1 MIHKPAE
8 TSQPIHSLIRD
19 RWSPRSFSEKP
30 IPQED
35 LIALL
40 EAARWAASGR
50 NIQPW
55 RFIVATSDDADA
67 HAKLMSGILGGNQA
81 WAYKAPVLMVVLAE
95 TVSEEGQPNG
105 SAEYD
110 TGLAVSQL
118 TLEAMN
124 RGIYLHQM
132 GGIDR
137 DKLSDIYNV
146 PDNFSVRCCLAI
158 GYQGDDLDHLPDW
171 AKEREIGNRERK
183 GLDEITFANT
193 FGETASFVS

>member
-8 TSQPIHSLIRD
+8 TSQPILSQIRD
-19 RWSPRSFSEKP
+19 RWSPRAFSDKP

-40 EAARWAASGR
+40 EAARWAASSH
-50 NIQPW
+50 NLQPW
-55 RFIVATSDDADA
+55 RFIVAISDDADA
-67 HAKLMSGILGGNQA
+67 HAKMMSGILGGNQA
-81 WAYKAPVLMVVLAE
+81 WAYKAPVLITVLSE
-95 TVSEEGQPNG
+95 TVGSDGEPNG
-105 SAEYD
+105 SAVYD
-110 TGLAVSQL
+110 TGLAVGQL
-118 TLEAMN
+118 TIEAMN

-137 DKLSDIYNV
+137 DKLSEIYNI
-146 PDNFSVRCCLAI
+146 PDNYKVICCLAL

-183 GLDEITFANT
+183 SLSEITFANT
-193 FGETASFVS
+193 FGETYGLVA